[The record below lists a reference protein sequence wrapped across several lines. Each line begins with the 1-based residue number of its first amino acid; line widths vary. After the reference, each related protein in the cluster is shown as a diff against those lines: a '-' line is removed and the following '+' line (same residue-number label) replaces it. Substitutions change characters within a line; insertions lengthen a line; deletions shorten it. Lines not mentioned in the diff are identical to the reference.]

1 MANYYTSGVC
11 FEVLRAVSSTTVATC
26 VSMSV

>member
-1 MANYYTSGVC
+1 MANYHTSGVC
-11 FEVLRAVSSTTVATC
+11 FEALRAVSPTTVATC